1 MQEMSM
7 KIIHYILIAV
17 FSMLALFGGCA
28 NTGQDND
35 VLFQV
40 STIDALMAGI
50 YDGQMLYGELTDH
63 GDMGIGTFTDLD
75 GEMIGVKGDFY
86 QIKVDGM
93 AYPVDDSMGTP
104 FALVTFFEPD
114 IKADLPEPMDFERLQ
129 SYIDSLI
136 ATDNIFYAIIVEGRF
151 HFLKVRSVPPQSKPY
166 PVLTEAIEHQAVFEY
181 SDRDGILAGFRTPA
195 YMSGL
200 NVPGYHFHFIS
211 EDRKYGGH
219 VLDCIAQDCGV
230 KMDATNSLLVQLPE
244 NEAFY
249 RMDFSGDNT
258 EAIDKVEK

>member
-1 MQEMSM
+1 M
-7 KIIHYILIAV
+7 KTVHYILIV
-17 FSMLALFGGCA
+17 VVSMLALFGGCT
-28 NTGQDND
+28 NTEKDND

-40 STIDALMAGI
+40 STIYALMAGI
-50 YDGQMLYGELTDH
+50 YDRQMLYGDLTSH

-75 GEMIGVKGDFY
+75 GEMIGIDGDFY

-104 FALVTFFEPD
+104 FALVTFFETD
-114 IKADLPEPMDFERLQ
+114 IKADLPEPMDFKRLQ
-129 SYIDSLI
+129 SYIDSLVD
-136 ATDNIFYAIIVEGRF
+136 TDNIFYAVIIKGKF
-151 HFLKVRSVPPQSKPY
+151 HYLKVRSVPQQSKPY

-181 SDRDGILAGFRTPA
+181 NDRNGILAGFRTPA

-211 EDRKYGGH
+211 DDRKFGGH
-219 VLDCIAQDCGV
+219 VLDCMAQDCSV
-230 KMDATNSLLVQLPE
+230 EMDATNGLQVQLPE

-249 RMDFSGDNT
+249 RMDFNDGDNT
-258 EAIDKVEK
+258 EVIDKVEK